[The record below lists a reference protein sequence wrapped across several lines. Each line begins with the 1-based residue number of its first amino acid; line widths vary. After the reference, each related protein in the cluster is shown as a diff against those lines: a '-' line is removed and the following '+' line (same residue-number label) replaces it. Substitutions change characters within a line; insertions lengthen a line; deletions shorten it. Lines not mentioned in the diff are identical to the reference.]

1 MRRLLPCLL
10 AAVLAGCGAGGPTL
24 DADAPLPERL
34 SELGVLRIETERLVP
49 VDGIAYD
56 LGAPLF
62 SDYAWKYR
70 TVHLPPGTTARS
82 LGPDRTLAFPVGTVI
97 TKTFLYPEAAG
108 RVRTTAAP
116 ALEAAEAPLDRRGR
130 RLLETRVL
138 VHRAD
143 GWEAVS
149 YLWHPDGADATRARA
164 GALLTLET
172 MEGSTFDY
180 LVPDA
185 NQCAGCHET
194 AHGTRRVEPI
204 GPKPGNLAAVA
215 FGGTDQ
221 YGAWRTRGLVAD
233 AQPVTPWVTDGIE
246 GVRAYLDANCA
257 HCHSDLGAA
266 DTAGIDLRIDAPLR
280 AVGLCKPPVA
290 AGRGSGG
297 LRFDVAPGRAEA
309 SILVHRLGS
318 TDPGVMMPELG
329 RTLVHEE
336 GLVRVKAW
344 IDGLEGD
351 CGAAAVL

>member
-1 MRRLLPCLL
+1 MRGLFSCLL
-10 AAVLAGCGAGGPTL
+10 AGLLAGCGAGGPPF
-24 DADAPLPERL
+24 DAEAPLPERL
-34 SELGVLRIETERLVP
+34 SELGVLRIEADRLVP
-49 VDGIAYD
+49 VAGIAYD

-70 TVHLPPGTTARS
+70 TVHLPPGTAARS
-82 LGPDRTLAFPVGTVI
+82 RGADRTLAFPVGTVI
-97 TKTFLYPEAAG
+97 TKTFLYPETRG

-116 ALEAAEAPLDRRGR
+116 ALDAPEAPLDRRGR

-138 VHRAD
+138 VYRPD

-149 YLWHPDGADATRARA
+149 YLWNEDGTEATRARA

-172 MEGSTFDY
+172 MEGAAFDY

-185 NQCAGCHET
+185 NQCSGCHET

-215 FGGTDQ
+215 FAGTDQ
-221 YGAWRTRGLVAD
+221 YAGWQARGLVAD
-233 AQPVTPWVTDGIE
+233 RDPVTPWTTDGVE

-257 HCHSDLGAA
+257 HCHSDVGAA

-280 AVGLCKPPVA
+280 ALGLCKPPVA

-297 LRFDVAPGRAEA
+297 RRFDVAPGRADA
-309 SILVHRLGS
+309 SILVHRLAS

-336 GLVRVKAW
+336 GLARVRAW

-351 CGAAAVL
+351 CGAATVL